1 MRDYYKEF
9 REAKAVNNQA
19 TIEKLYFELCNR
31 LELVDETGNQSQ
43 RAAGEAAAER
53 MNSRGKEGLKIRLV

>member
-1 MRDYYKEF
+1 MRNYFDEF

-31 LELVDETGNQSQ
+31 LDLVDETGKQANC
-43 RAAGEAAAER
+43 AAAEAAAER
-53 MNSRGKEGLKIRLV
+53 MNNRGKEGRKLF